1 MIDGI
6 KWNGFQLNN
15 INNYNK
21 LYHSSQQ
28 SMILPHMGLEGG
40 EPLKWLR
47 SALKEYLRAVLC
59 VPNGTARQ
67 AEGEVNEHGSIY
79 WASLQNINSFL
90 MKFSQ
95 SLPLWTSSP
104 LSGSPLSAVT
114 IHTVF
119 KCVFHLEKVCYSLD
133 FSCPSSH
140 ATQKASLETH
150 PAPPQPCLG
159 LGWGQ
164 LEPTGRVSCLAS
176 GCWNSSIWH
185 I

>member
-40 EPLKWLR
+40 PLKWLR

-90 MKFSQ
+90 MKFS
-95 SLPLWTSSP
+95 
-104 LSGSPLSAVT
+104 
-114 IHTVF
+114 
-119 KCVFHLEKVCYSLD
+119 
-133 FSCPSSH
+133 
-140 ATQKASLETH
+140 
-150 PAPPQPCLG
+150 
-159 LGWGQ
+159 
-164 LEPTGRVSCLAS
+164 
-176 GCWNSSIWH
+176 
-185 I
+185 